1 MNYERPR
8 FILIKA
14 VNSELCPDAGHQF
27 TRIDVRLKE
36 GEKDHASRIRIIG
49 DYADPENI
57 CKALQTKIQEILDL
71 HDSDIDGVMKAV
83 AGATAADVSPVVH
96 AHYKGPFCSN
106 CGRPMATDCWGGGME
121 RNKYCYYCGAKMD
134 DPKGD

>member
-1 MNYERPR
+1 MAEYIDREAVFKAYEEVQRRNGPWR
-8 FILIKA
+8 FETLIES
-14 VNSELCPDAGHQF
+14 VP
-27 TRIDVRLKE
+27 
-36 GEKDHASRIRIIG
+36 
-49 DYADPENI
+49 
-57 CKALQTKIQEILDL
+57 
-71 HDSDIDGVMKAV
+71 
-83 AGATAADVSPVVH
+83 AADVSPVVH